1 MLKIRK
7 KIFTFNKDEEVYMG
21 HLSIWNKET
30 EVHFYG
36 AINRDYEEKLEEKLN
51 WFEKNRLSVIDKFIQ
66 EDDVF
71 NSINQMIEN
80 KELEINNQKIFSK
93 ITEEDFKNLT
103 SILKINICDG
113 EIQFYYLMVLGEY
126 FLGVQMSAEDDF
138 NNPNFLY
145 LSIETTLE
153 SDAEGQKIFK
163 ATDISVYEVTIES
176 AEKKS
181 PSSTSNNFLQVYD
194 NKNFFERIVSFFKGL
209 FK

>member
-1 MLKIRK
+1 MLKIRN

-93 ITEEDFKNLT
+93 ITEEDFKSSFYIKLVNFEFLQNDITIDSYMGTEPDQLMGHFVNIKIT
-103 SILKINICDG
+103 SNFNINIH
-113 EIQFYYLMVLGEY
+113 YTYVLPSLINQAIERN
-126 FLGVQMSAEDDF
+126 LRKPWKKED
-138 NNPNFLY
+138 
-145 LSIETTLE
+145 
-153 SDAEGQKIFK
+153 KILIFPY
-163 ATDISVYEVTIES
+163 V
-176 AEKKS
+176 KKYQYMKNS
-181 PSSTSNNFLQVYD
+181 PL
-194 NKNFFERIVSFFKGL
+194 
-209 FK
+209 

>member
-1 MLKIRK
+1 MKPLQLSD
-7 KIFTFNKDEEVYMG
+7 FTVDPNDNHIYQAEFE
-21 HLSIWNKET
+21 
-30 EVHFYG
+30 
-36 AINRDYEEKLEEKLN
+36 YEEITAEIVLTHEKWDFNRVFKLSESVFANLEKLN
-51 WFEKNRLSVIDKFIQ
+51 NKAKSFLA
-66 EDDVF
+66 
-71 NSINQMIEN
+71 MIEVGQIN
-80 KELEINNQKIFSK
+80 EQLEEQGGKK

-103 SILKINICDG
+103 PILKINICDG

-153 SDAEGQKIFK
+153 SDAEGQKTFK

-181 PSSTSNNFLQVYD
+181 PSSTSDNFLQVYD